1 LAWVAVMPEV
11 NRSYSS
17 PESFPMSSKGSS
29 SKAELER
36 NRTDGLSEKQ
46 LNQEFRRIQEKL
58 SIPDSLKLP
67 PFSLLTNYISGENTS
82 NEVLLKIDSKS
93 LDHVYFVKR
102 EKYHDGI
109 IFLINDKKK
118 QSLETDEIQ
127 SEIAPVVNKIFK
139 QYPELGKI
147 ITIPL
152 KVDSLIDVL
161 KILNEKP
168 KTETERDNRVALLQ
182 SKLEIGASQ
191 TLYPEHKKNYSNHI
205 ELILSKFFEKF
216 KKTER
221 ISRPDFDLFVY
232 NLNQQNQKL
241 IVDFQDRSKALIH
254 KGTINTAKSQIKEQH
269 ISDLQR
275 RYKDAPILKISTHAQ
290 RDLGENFQIE
300 DYKKSGS
307 KADTKLSISASVD
320 NNLYNLE
327 LKGKAKDI
335 TEITDNTYFQELK
348 TQSESFLPEKTG
360 ERGEKIVEALFKHLG
375 ADAKLMSSNPGHRYD
390 LKIEMNEKFTDS
402 PLKLLQNSPQEI
414 LAEIKTSKDDYP
426 SIRSLTVNQA
436 TRFQDLHKN
445 QMAIVAKV
453 VLNDNAEHAFI
464 KAEEIFK
471 DYPPKFIE
479 NKDGFAVLKPDPE
492 KSKDQHSPYSKI
504 YLFTFDELEGKDKSG
519 KLKTRVTISQLEL
532 SVNLKEIK
540 DKISK
545 SKGKE
550 IDLSTLSPN
559 VTDLERGIYFNNLK
573 KLRKIEQELGKVNS
587 FKSSV
592 NEGFAKT
599 FADRSNLRK
608 QRQEIMKNLLIT
620 QLTKNNPMP
629 NLELIEYYSSSPGS
643 STKRPSITTS
653 NPDINENIFIFRNK
667 ETGEIK
673 PCEIMCFSPA
683 DPVQQYTQDH
693 LTNRS
698 IFDGLGKD
706 DVSKLP
712 VRVAFYDDNKIYLF
726 KEDLP
731 KKVLK
736 RLAEFEDL
744 NNVKKGV
751 HYIKG
756 LFKSLEPLGLH
767 LRPGAMLK
775 HSFQ

>member
-1 LAWVAVMPEV
+1 MPEV